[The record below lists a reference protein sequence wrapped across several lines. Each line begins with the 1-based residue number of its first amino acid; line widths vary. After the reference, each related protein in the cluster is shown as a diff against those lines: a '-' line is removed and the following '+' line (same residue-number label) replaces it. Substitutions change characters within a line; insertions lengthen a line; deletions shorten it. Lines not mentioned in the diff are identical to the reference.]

1 VQVPEAHHFKRD
13 LLLPAVRR
21 PLLLLV
27 RCRRRGIALPLVL
40 PPLLLLLS
48 ARGHV
53 DEDSAMGLQLQTLGA
68 VTAACWGGG
77 GSATGL
83 QLLTLGAV
91 TTAY

>member
-1 VQVPEAHHFKRD
+1 MIESFNQRIVD
-13 LLLPAVRR
+13 YLLLPAVRR

-53 DEDSAMGLQLQTLGA
+53 DEECRRVGEEQRRGVGKGHTIEAQRVG
-68 VTAACWGGG
+68 
-77 GSATGL
+77 
-83 QLLTLGAV
+83 
-91 TTAY
+91 